1 MQQAETNLRL
11 WYKTPAQQWTSALPV
26 GNGRLGAM
34 VFGGIHHERLQLNE
48 DTLWSGEPRDWNN
61 PQSLQV
67 LPEVRRLIFAGR
79 LAEANELCKQMQG
92 PFTQSYQPLGDL
104 LLDFPFDA
112 STAVTGYYRDL
123 DLDRAVATTR
133 CSVDGVTYTR
143 EVFASFPDQVIVV
156 RITGDHPGKID
167 LTARLTSLHPHATRL
182 DPDRTLILTGTAPAH
197 VEPEYRHDHPN
208 PVIYRDDAGMRF
220 AARLRVLLTGGT
232 VSSDE
237 SSLTIAGADAVVLLL
252 SVGTSFAGFDK
263 SPSREGRDANA
274 QAARYL
280 QSALLHRYD
289 KLLKR
294 HVEDHQSLFRRVTLD
309 LGSSIYAGLPTDERL
324 HLSSVDRSMPY
335 DDYLRAA
342 YASHDAHMQV
352 LLFQYGR
359 YLLIASSRPGT
370 QPANLQGIWNDLIR
384 PPWSANYTLNIN
396 AQMNYWAAES
406 ASLSECHLPLFDM
419 IQELSETGRQ
429 TAAINYGARGW
440 VAHHNADLWRHSAPV
455 GEMDGD
461 PVWANW
467 QMGGAWICQHLW
479 EHYLFTNDSAFLCER
494 AYPLMKGAAEFLL
507 DHLVDDGTGHLVTAP
522 STSPEH
528 KFIDAQ
534 GQPLGVSK
542 ASTSDNALLWDLFTN
557 CIDACQVLHVD
568 VEFAA
573 QLSAARD
580 RLYPY
585 KIGARGQLQ
594 EWIEDFLESDLQHR
608 HTSHLIG
615 FHPGRQ
621 IVPDEAPELMQAIRQ
636 TLLLRGEMSTGWAL
650 AWRINLWARLLD
662 AEHAYAL
669 LRFMLTLD
677 DGNFTVASAGGGVY
691 ANLFGAHPPF
701 QIDGNFGVTA
711 GMIEMLLQS
720 YAGYLHLL
728 PALPKVWSKGS
739 VTGLRARGG
748 FEVSMVWADNQLVE
762 ARITSING
770 NRCRLRAAGNFAIRS
785 AQGEVVELTETGRVI
800 EFDTLPK
807 MVYVLTPTQVPAS
820 SLI

>member
-1 MQQAETNLRL
+1 MQQTETDLKL
-11 WYKTPAQQWTSALPV
+11 WYKTPAQQWTNALPV

-34 VFGGIHHERLQLNE
+34 VFGGIQHERLQLNE

-67 LPEVRRLIFAGR
+67 LPEVRRLIFANR

-104 LLDFPFDA
+104 LLDFPFIE
-112 STAVTGYYRDL
+112 TTTLTNYYRDL

-133 CSVDGVTYTR
+133 YKVDGVTYTR
-143 EVFASFPDQVIVV
+143 EVFASFPDQVIAIRV
-156 RITGDHPGKID
+156 TCDQQEQ
-167 LTARLTSLHPHATRL
+167 LTCTARLTSQHPYTTHL
-182 DPDRTLILTGTAPAH
+182 DADQTLTLTGTVPAH

-208 PVIYRDDAGMRF
+208 PVIYRDNAGMRF
-220 AARLRVLLTGGT
+220 AAQLRVLSTGGT
-232 VSSDE
+232 VSSDS
-237 SSLTIAGADAVVLLL
+237 SSLTIAGADEVLLL
-252 SVGTSFAGFDK
+252 VSAGTSFAGFDK
-263 SPSREGRDANA
+263 SPSHEGRDASA
-274 QAARYL
+274 VAAGYL
-280 QSALLHRYD
+280 QSALRQSYD

-324 HLSSVDRSMPY
+324 HLSSVDRSLPY

-396 AQMNYWAAES
+396 AEMNYWAAES
-406 ASLSECHLPLFDM
+406 ANLSECHLPLFDM

-455 GEMDGD
+455 GEMSGD

-479 EHYLFTNDSAFLCER
+479 EHYLFTNDGDFLCEH

-528 KFIDAQ
+528 KFIDSQ
-534 GQPLGVSK
+534 GQRLGVSK
-542 ASTSDNALLWDLFTN
+542 ASTSDIALTWDLFTN
-557 CIDACQVLHVD
+557 CIDASQVLD
-568 VEFAA
+568 IDADFAA
-573 QLSAARD
+573 YLRAARD
-580 RLYPY
+580 RLYSY
-585 KIGARGQLQ
+585 QIGARGQIQ
-594 EWIEDFLESDLQHR
+594 EWIEDFAESDVQHR
-608 HTSHLIG
+608 HNSHLIG
-615 FHPGRQ
+615 FQPGRQ
-621 IVPDEAPELMQAIRQ
+621 ILLDEAPDLVQAIRQ
-636 TLLLRGEMSTGWAL
+636 TLLLRGDMSTGWSL

-662 AEHAYAL
+662 AEHAYSL
-669 LRFMLTLD
+669 LRFLLTLD
-677 DGNFTVASAGGGVY
+677 DGSFTVESAGGGVY

-711 GMIEMLLQS
+711 GMVEMLLQS
-720 YAGYLHLL
+720 HAGYVHLL
-728 PALPKVWSKGS
+728 PALPKAWSYGS

-748 FEVSMVWADNQLVE
+748 FEVSVTWADHKLVE
-762 ARITSING
+762 AHITSLNG
-770 NRCRLRAAGNFAIRS
+770 NRCRLRVEGNFAIHS
-785 AQGEVVELTETGRVI
+785 AQGEAVELSGTAHTI
-800 EFDTLPK
+800 EFDTLPE
-807 MVYVLTPTQVPAS
+807 MIYVLLPTQMQAS
-820 SLI
+820 ALT